1 MSLYNMV
8 KACSLGHP
16 DYCTLKKTDY
26 HFSVERER
34 EKVDRNSWRETGGV
48 ILSDKVVNF
57 LLEAI
62 RKEEEEEGKQE
73 SAQCRDRQE

>member
-8 KACSLGHP
+8 EACSLGHP
-16 DYCTLKKTDY
+16 DYCTFKKNRLP
-26 HFSVERER
+26 FFCRER